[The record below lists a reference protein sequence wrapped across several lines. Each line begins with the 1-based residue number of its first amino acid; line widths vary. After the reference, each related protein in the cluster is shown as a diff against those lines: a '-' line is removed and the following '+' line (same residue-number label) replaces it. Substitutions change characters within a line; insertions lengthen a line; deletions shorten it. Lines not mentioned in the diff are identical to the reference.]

1 MPVAE
6 CLTRRGLDWTHQYPA
21 IHAAVLVLGIREA
34 YLDGGQKQPPRS
46 VRANEFSSTAFSFC
60 RWQRTYLVSLAA
72 VGAATVGV
80 FFGVGFLLLAPP
92 HPTAPSADPDPLA
105 QALESL
111 DLPTPAIND
120 TAPGSSSAPAAKY
133 VAASPTFGAPSN
145 RDGPELVATAIDT
158 ALIPPGRITH
168 AKKSRAGRLAHQGTG
183 RRSAALWRPEEQ
195 IGPGQAG
202 SFEHRSSY
210 DIRAVAT
217 PARNRASAGPN
228 PGGGFYGPPNINVG
242 YINPK

>member
-1 MPVAE
+1 MATDDP
-6 CLTRRGLDWTHQYPA
+6 T
-21 IHAAVLVLGIREA
+21 GIQTMITVPKYDFRP
-34 YLDGGQKQPPRS
+34 L
-46 VRANEFSSTAFSFC
+46 F
-60 RWQRTYLVSLAA
+60 YLVSLAA

-145 RDGPELVATAIDT
+145 RDGPELAATAIDT

-195 IGPGQAG
+195 IRPGQTG

-217 PARNRASAGPN
+217 PAKNRASAGPN